1 MSKKMSKDKEQQ
13 EEALAYV
20 YRFRGAIWIEIK
32 RILEDPYLA
41 EDAFQET
48 IFRFLRY
55 YRRVDTS
62 LDFVIRKYLL
72 TIAKNAALLIYNKH
86 KKIRL
91 SREEEFLDTEAQ
103 GPSIEDILINKE
115 TVQEVIEK
123 IRSMDEKYAMPLIL
137 FVVED
142 KSYKEIAKMLG
153 ISVEAARQRVYY
165 AQRKLKQLIGS
176 QGKEGKK

>member
-1 MSKKMSKDKEQQ
+1 MSKDKEQQ

-62 LDFVIRKYLL
+62 LDFVVRKYLL
-72 TIAKNAALLIYNKH
+72 TIAKNAALLIYNKIY
-86 KKIRL
+86 KK
-91 SREEEFLDTEAQ
+91 
-103 GPSIEDILINKE
+103 
-115 TVQEVIEK
+115 
-123 IRSMDEKYAMPLIL
+123 
-137 FVVED
+137 
-142 KSYKEIAKMLG
+142 
-153 ISVEAARQRVYY
+153 
-165 AQRKLKQLIGS
+165 
-176 QGKEGKK
+176 

>member
-1 MSKKMSKDKEQQ
+1 M
-13 EEALAYV
+13 
-20 YRFRGAIWIEIK
+20 
-32 RILEDPYLA
+32 
-41 EDAFQET
+41 
-48 IFRFLRY
+48 
-55 YRRVDTS
+55 
-62 LDFVIRKYLL
+62 
-72 TIAKNAALLIYNKH
+72 
-86 KKIRL
+86 
-91 SREEEFLDTEAQ
+91 
-103 GPSIEDILINKE
+103 
-115 TVQEVIEK
+115 IEK